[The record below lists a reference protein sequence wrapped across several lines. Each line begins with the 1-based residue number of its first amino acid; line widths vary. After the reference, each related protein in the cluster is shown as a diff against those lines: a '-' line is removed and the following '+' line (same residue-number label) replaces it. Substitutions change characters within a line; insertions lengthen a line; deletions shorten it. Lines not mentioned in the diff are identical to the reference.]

1 MPTLT
6 FHSYFTL
13 AITIIVILC
22 CIYPIRFRVRLP
34 SSVGS
39 WWDRRK
45 TQRHRHDA
53 QPPQD
58 AGVDL
63 RKRHGTV
70 RIDLATAPVL
80 GVLVLWAAQA
90 IDKDVVWKGVVGEK
104 EGIRPFAVLVLI
116 FGLAYLCISTDE
128 THLFTSLSYRL
139 SRHAPTPFRLFF
151 TLFLLS
157 TVLTIFTSNDVVV
170 LTVTPIVCYLT
181 SSSKIDPT
189 PYLVISFIAANVAS
203 MTLYIGNPTN
213 VIVCEAFGIGGVE
226 YSGWMVLPTLVGT
239 CLAFVMGF
247 VVLRGR
253 LKGKIAVPE
262 DTTGRFA
269 VRDRRGAAVGS
280 VCLVG
285 CLVCLMCVQ
294 LWVDVEV
301 WVVTLPFVGIVAGRD
316 VWRWACWWVKNRK
329 REKGT
334 DEKGG
339 RKGQGYVE
347 MMKVESG
354 EVVELNKDGDKD
366 VKPPARESL
375 DSLESSQSQEDTNTN
390 NLRSASSTNPL
401 TSPLPTPPP
410 PSTDVLSHT
419 TTTTTSPSTKHHTP
433 SLPRILRRLPYP
445 LIPFALGMFTLTE
458 SLSHTGFVS
467 IFARYLAH
475 TSLNGQMLPL
485 LYFTAIITT
494 LACNLMN
501 NLPMTI
507 LFVRI
512 FAHPEFGNTIRHI
525 MATTTNNDTLV
536 SVEDRI
542 SNLQRAGLFALVIGS
557 NLGANLTYIGSLA
570 GLMFNDLLKSH
581 GVTIRQWDFFRWCL
595 GVTPV
600 VMVGMVS
607 VLSGEL
613 VGRGYN
619 T

>member
-22 CIYPIRFRVRLP
+22 CIYPIRIPVRLP
-34 SSVGS
+34 SSVVS
-39 WWDRRK
+39 WWDRHRNK
-45 TQRHRHDA
+45 RHRHDA

-58 AGVDL
+58 AEGLEL

-139 SRHAPTPFRLFF
+139 SRHAPTPFRLFL

-253 LKGKIAVPE
+253 LKGRIDVPE
-262 DTTGRFA
+262 DRTGRFA
-269 VRDRRGAAVGS
+269 VRDRRGAVVGS
-280 VCLVG
+280 VSLVG

-316 VWRWACWWVKNRK
+316 VWMWACWWVKERK
-329 REKGT
+329 REKGA

-339 RKGQGYVE
+339 KGYVE

-354 EVVELNKDGDKD
+354 EVVELNTNRDKD
-366 VKPPARESL
+366 AQPHNAESL
-375 DSLESSQSQEDTNTN
+375 DSLESSQSQEDTDTN
-390 NLRSASSTNPL
+390 NLCSASSTNPL
-401 TSPLPTPPP
+401 TSSPLLTPQPP
-410 PSTDVLSHT
+410 ATDVLPHN
-419 TTTTTSPSTKHHTP
+419 TTSSTKHTP

-475 TSLNGQMLPL
+475 TSLSGHMLPL

-512 FAHPEFGNTIRHI
+512 FAHPEFGNTIRYI
-525 MATTTNNDTLV
+525 TNNDTLV

-600 VMVGMVS
+600 VLVGMVS
-607 VLSGEL
+607 VLAGEL